1 VKVLASA
8 FAVAALGVAFVLPAG
23 AQTNSTISGKLVD
36 LVTYVTRDH
45 NMSAMK
51 GDHAMAGGDHAMAGG
66 DHAMAGG
73 DHAMAGGDH
82 AMAGGDHAMAGGD
95 HAMAGGDHAM
105 AGGDHAMAGGDHAMA
120 GGDHASC
127 PSLGVVSSKGKVI
140 MVSAQQGSAT
150 AKDLCAKLNANVTL
164 TGTYY
169 SQGGTSVFLVTS
181 AN

>member
-1 VKVLASA
+1 MKVFTSA

-23 AQTNSTISGKLVD
+23 AQTNTTISGKLVD

-45 NMSAMK
+45 NMAAMK

-95 HAMAGGDHAM
+95 HAMAGD
-105 AGGDHAMAGGDHAMA
+105 DHAMA

-127 PSLGVVSSKGKVI
+127 PPLGVVSSKGKVI